1 MLTNEAL
8 RRALEAAAEPEYR
21 AFSQKLLPPGTPLLG
36 VRLPVIRKL
45 ARAQA
50 AGDWQAY
57 LDTAW
62 DDSFEERMA
71 QGMTLGLA
79 RASLAEKTPYILR
92 FLPKIDNWSLCDSF
106 CASLKAAKSESE
118 ATLAL
123 IDRCI
128 ASPEPYTARF
138 AVVQLLMYYADAA
151 HLDATLARLE
161 RVQAREDA
169 AQVAVAWALSI
180 AYKTDPARVLAFM
193 EESRLPART
202 KRIACQKTLELTC
215 VRDEADR
222 DRLCGL
228 RDVYR
233 SGVRN

>member
-21 AFSQKLLPPGTPLLG
+21 VFSQKLLPPGTPLLG

-50 AGDWQAY
+50 TGDWQAY

-118 ATLAL
+118 ETLAL

-128 ASPEPYTARF
+128 A
-138 AVVQLLMYYADAA
+138 
-151 HLDATLARLE
+151 
-161 RVQAREDA
+161 
-169 AQVAVAWALSI
+169 
-180 AYKTDPARVLAFM
+180 
-193 EESRLPART
+193 
-202 KRIACQKTLELTC
+202 
-215 VRDEADR
+215 
-222 DRLCGL
+222 
-228 RDVYR
+228 
-233 SGVRN
+233 

>member
-1 MLTNEAL
+1 MLTNEEL

-21 AFSQKLLPPGTPLLG
+21 AFSQKLLPLGTPLLG

-106 CASLKAAKSESE
+106 CAALKAARTEPE
-118 ATLAL
+118 AALAL

-138 AVVQLLMYYADAA
+138 AVVQLLMYYADAQA
-151 HLDATLARLE
+151 LPGTLARLE
-161 RVQAREDA
+161 RVTAREDA

-180 AYKTDPARVLAFM
+180 AYKTAPARVLAFM

-202 KRIACQKTLELTC
+202 KRIACQKTLELAC
-215 VRDEADR
+215 MRDEAER
-222 DRLCGL
+222 DRLRAL

>member
-106 CASLKAAKSESE
+106 CASLKAAKAEPE

-138 AVVQLLMYYADAA
+138 AVVQLLMYYADAQA
-151 HLDATLARLE
+151 LPGTLARLE
-161 RVQAREDA
+161 RVTAREDA

-202 KRIACQKTLELTC
+202 KRIACQKTLELAC
-215 VRDEADR
+215 MRDEAER
-222 DRLCGL
+222 DRLRAL

>member
-50 AGDWQAY
+50 TGDWQAY

-106 CASLKAAKSESE
+106 CAALKAARTEPE
-118 ATLAL
+118 AALAL

-128 ASPEPYTARF
+128 GTPEAYTARF
-138 AVVQLLMYYADAA
+138 AAVQLLMYYMDAA
-151 HLDATLARLE
+151 HLDASLAQLE
-161 RVQAREDA
+161 RVRAQEDA

-193 EESRLPART
+193 QRSSLPART
-202 KRIACQKTLELTC
+202 TRIACQKTLELTC
-215 VRDEADR
+215 VKDGAERE
-222 DRLCGL
+222 RLRAL
-228 RDVYR
+228 RDSFR
-233 SGVRN
+233 SGACD

>member
-1 MLTNEAL
+1 MLTNEEL

-106 CASLKAAKSESE
+106 CAALKAARTEPE
-118 ATLAL
+118 AALAL

-193 EESRLPART
+193 EESHLPART
-202 KRIACQKTLELTC
+202 KRIACQKTLELAC
-215 VRDEADR
+215 VRDEAER
-222 DRLCGL
+222 DQLRAL
-228 RDVYR
+228 RDAYR

>member
-1 MLTNEAL
+1 M
-8 RRALEAAAEPEYR
+8 
-21 AFSQKLLPPGTPLLG
+21 
-36 VRLPVIRKL
+36 
-45 ARAQA
+45 AQA

-106 CASLKAAKSESE
+106 CASLKAAKAEPE

-138 AVVQLLMYYADAA
+138 AVVQLLMYYADAQA
-151 HLDATLARLE
+151 LPGTLARLE
-161 RVQAREDA
+161 RVTAQGDA

-202 KRIACQKTLELTC
+202 KRIACQKTLELAC

-233 SGVRN
+233 SGVQN

>member
-1 MLTNEAL
+1 MTNEAL
-8 RRALEAAAEPEYR
+8 RRALEEAAEPEYR
-21 AFSQKLLPPGTPLLG
+21 AFSARLLPRDTQLLG
-36 VRLPVIRKL
+36 VRLPVLRRL
-45 ARAQA
+45 AKALA
-50 AGDWQAY
+50 AGDWRAY
-57 LDTAW
+57 LDTAR
-62 DDSFEERMA
+62 DDSFEERIV

-79 RASLAEKTPYILR
+79 RASLAEKMPYILR

-106 CASLKAAKSESE
+106 CASLKAARTEPD

-128 ASPEPYTARF
+128 GTPEAYTARF
-138 AVVQLLMYYADAA
+138 AAVQLLMYYMDAA
-151 HLDATLARLE
+151 HLDASLAQLE
-161 RVQAREDA
+161 RVRAQEDA

-180 AYKTDPARVLAFM
+180 AYKTAPARVLAFM

-202 KRIACQKTLELTC
+202 KRIACQKTLELAC
-215 VRDEADR
+215 MRDEAER
-222 DRLCGL
+222 DRLRAL

>member
-36 VRLPVIRKL
+36 VRLTVIRKL

-92 FLPKIDNWSLCDSF
+92 FLSKIDNWSLCDSF
-106 CASLKAAKSESE
+106 CASLKAAKSEPD

-128 ASPEPYTARF
+128 ASPEPYIARF
-138 AVVQLLMYYADAA
+138 AVVQLLMYYADAQT
-151 HLDATLARLE
+151 LPGTLARLE
-161 RVQAREDA
+161 RVTAQKDA

-202 KRIACQKTLELTC
+202 KRIACQKMLELAC
-215 VRDEADR
+215 VRDEAER
-222 DRLCGL
+222 NRLRAL

>member
-36 VRLPVIRKL
+36 VRLTVIRKL
-45 ARAQA
+45 ARTQA

-92 FLPKIDNWSLCDSF
+92 FLSKIDNWSLCDSF
-106 CASLKAAKSESE
+106 CALLKAAKSEPE

-202 KRIACQKTLELTC
+202 KRIACQKTLELAC
-215 VRDEADR
+215 MRDEAER
-222 DRLCGL
+222 ERLRAL

-233 SGVRN
+233 SGVQN

>member
-8 RRALEAAAEPEYR
+8 RCALEAAAEPEYR

-50 AGDWQAY
+50 AGDWRTY
-57 LDTAW
+57 LDTAR

-79 RASLAEKTPYILR
+79 RASLAEKMPYILR

-106 CASLKAAKSESE
+106 CASLKAARTEPD

-128 ASPEPYTARF
+128 GTPEAYTARF
-138 AVVQLLMYYADAA
+138 AVVQLLM
-151 HLDATLARLE
+151 
-161 RVQAREDA
+161 
-169 AQVAVAWALSI
+169 
-180 AYKTDPARVLAFM
+180 
-193 EESRLPART
+193 
-202 KRIACQKTLELTC
+202 
-215 VRDEADR
+215 
-222 DRLCGL
+222 
-228 RDVYR
+228 
-233 SGVRN
+233 

>member
-1 MLTNEAL
+1 MTNEAL
-8 RRALEAAAEPEYR
+8 RRALEEAAEPVYR
-21 AFSQKLLPPGTPLLG
+21 AFSARLLPRDTQLLG
-36 VRLPVIRKL
+36 VRLPVLRRL
-45 ARAQA
+45 AKALV
-50 AGDWQAY
+50 AGDWRAY
-57 LDTAW
+57 LDTAR
-62 DDSFEERMA
+62 DDSFEERMV

-79 RASLAEKTPYILR
+79 RASLAEKMPYILR

-106 CASLKAAKSESE
+106 CAALKAAKAEPE
-118 ATLAL
+118 AMLAL

-128 ASPEPYTARF
+128 ASAELYTARF

-161 RVQAREDA
+161 RVQAPEDA

-193 EESRLPART
+193 EESHLPART
-202 KRIACQKTLELTC
+202 KRIACQKTLELAC
-215 VRDEADR
+215 VRDEAER
-222 DRLCGL
+222 NRLRAL